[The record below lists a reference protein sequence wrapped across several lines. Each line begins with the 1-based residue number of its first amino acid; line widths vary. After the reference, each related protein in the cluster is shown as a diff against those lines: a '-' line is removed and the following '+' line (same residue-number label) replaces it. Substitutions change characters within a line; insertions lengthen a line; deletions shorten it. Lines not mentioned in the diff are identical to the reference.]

1 MKAQNTYLARKYAKA
16 FDACAKNT
24 QEAKANL
31 SCYQKALKGIKQVE
45 DIIKNP
51 AIAFNV
57 KKPLLYKVLGQDIGA
72 SFISLLVEQ
81 KRFYLAPY
89 IEQELVLLLDKRQGL
104 ARVQVTSALPLNTA
118 EQKQMQQVLSEYFK
132 TSLNLSFKEDKN
144 ILGGLIIKKEDL
156 CIDGSI
162 LGQLKNLEQALKR

>member
-1 MKAQNTYLARKYAKA
+1 MKAQNTYLAQKYAKA
-16 FDACAKNT
+16 FDLCAKST
-24 QEAKANL
+24 EQAKANL
-31 SCYQKALKGIKQVE
+31 SCYQKALKGIKQIE

-51 AIAFNV
+51 AIAFNI
-57 KKPLLYKVLGQDIGA
+57 KKPLLDKVLGQDIGA
-72 SFISLLVEQ
+72 CFLCLLIKE
-81 KRFYLAPY
+81 KRFSLAHI
-89 IEQELVLLLDKRQGL
+89 IEEQLLLLLDKRQGL
-104 ARVQVTSALPLNTA
+104 VRAEITSALPLNTA

-132 TSLNLSFKEDKN
+132 ASLNLSFKEDRN